1 MKSVIGKFAV
11 RHAVSIVFLV
21 LALCLAGAHAARRMG
36 SSVFP
41 KTEFPRVVIMVDNGV
56 KPADEMMAAVTR
68 PIEEAMK
75 DIPGSE
81 TIRSTTG
88 RGSAQIDLFFS
99 WKVDMLQTE
108 LAVRSRLAQVMSQ
121 LPPTAHAEAWR
132 MNFSTFQIVG
142 VSLTAKGRDISSLWE
157 LARYDVKPKFLR
169 LPGVA
174 RVELV
179 GGQAPEYQ
187 VIVDPMRLA
196 ALRLP
201 LSQVTET
208 LNRNNFISGSGL
220 HQEDNTLFLTV
231 VDGRVH
237 SVEDIENLTVNSDN
251 GQPVRLKDFAR
262 VLRGKEPVFN
272 AVTADGVD
280 AVLINIFSQP
290 DASTVDIV
298 RQLQEQL
305 PAIRAGLPPDV
316 KLAFFYDQSLLVRD
330 SMRSAWEAIIFGLIL
345 SVAILYLFLRSWGTT
360 LVAIVVIPVTVL
372 LTILAMSLSG
382 MNFDLMTLGGIAAA
396 IGLVIDDAIVVVE
409 AIYAKIAAGMG
420 RLQAIPA
427 GIEEIFSALLG
438 STLTPVVV
446 FLPLAFLDG
455 VVGVFFRALALTMT
469 VALLTSLLM
478 ALTLTPALA
487 AWILRLPAK
496 RISHDPRAVEQGG
509 FILRRVIR
517 LYESILRVAL
527 DRRKFTVAFGVLVLA
542 VAVILYPRLKSDFLP
557 EMDEGGFV
565 IDYVTPPGT
574 SLAETDRQMRQAEEI
589 LKATPE
595 IESYSRRTGAALGV
609 HLVELN
615 TGDFLIKLKPDR
627 KRSTAAVVDDLRKKF
642 HEALPRVDWDF
653 PGILSDLIGD
663 LIWSDKPIE
672 VKIFSNDLN
681 FLTRKAE
688 EIEELITPEPRA
700 RAGVAGVVDV
710 FNGLVYTGNS
720 IHLRVRL
727 PEAQRF
733 GLNADDIASAVNTA
747 MLGQTASTV
756 LEGDRVVN
764 IRVALKPFAVA
775 RFADLR
781 NLPLRA
787 ANGVTVQLSQVADI
801 VESPGELEL
810 HREDMRQNIA
820 VTARLDGRD
829 LGSAMKEIRRL
840 ISRDPSLS
848 SDNVEYGGLY
858 QQQEESFHDLLIVLG
873 MAIVL
878 VFTVALL
885 EFRSFTAPLAIVF
898 GAVLS
903 GFGIVLALIITG
915 TTLSII
921 TYLGAIIGMGIVHKN
936 GILMLD
942 YVEQLRE
949 RGVDLREALVQSGR
963 RRLRPVLMTSMAA
976 GLGMLPLAWG
986 IGPGA
991 DMLRPLAIAVIGALC
1006 TSVLLSLVAT
1016 PAAYFAL
1023 QQFKDAWLFQRWKS
1037 GNSNTT
1043 SIIGS

>member
-1 MKSVIGKFAV
+1 MKSAIGRFAV
-11 RHAVSIVFLV
+11 RHAVSIIFLV
-21 LALCLAGAHAARRMG
+21 LALCLAGAYAARRMG

-41 KTEFPRVVIMVDNGV
+41 KTEFPRVVIMADNGV
-56 KPADEMMAAVTR
+56 MPADEMMATVTR

-75 DIPGSE
+75 DIPGSA

-108 LAVRSRLAQVMSQ
+108 LFVRSRLAQVMSQ
-121 LPPTAHAEAWR
+121 LPASAHAEAWR
-132 MNFSTFQIVG
+132 MNFSTFQVVG
-142 VSLTAKGRDISSLWE
+142 VSLTARGRDISSVWE
-157 LARYDVKPKFLR
+157 LARYDLKPRFLR

-208 LNRNNFISGSGL
+208 LHRNNLIAGSGL

-231 VDGRVH
+231 VDGRLR
-237 SVEDIENLTVNSDN
+237 SVEDIENLTVTTGN
-251 GQPVRLKDFAR
+251 GQLVHLKDFAR

-272 AVTADGVD
+272 AVTADGVE
-280 AVLINIFSQP
+280 AVLLNIFSQP
-290 DASTVDIV
+290 DASTVGIV
-298 RQLQEQL
+298 RQLEAQL
-305 PAIRAGLPPDV
+305 PAIRAELPPDV
-316 KLAFFYDQSLLVRD
+316 KLAFFYDQSILIRD
-330 SMRSAWEAIIFGLIL
+330 SMRSAWEAIVFGLIL

-372 LTILAMSLSG
+372 VTLVVMYLAG

-409 AIYAKIAAGMG
+409 AIHAKIACGMA

-427 GIEEIFSALLG
+427 GIAEIFSALLG

-446 FLPLAFLDG
+446 FLPLAFLHG

-469 VALLTSLLM
+469 VALLASLVM

-487 AWILRLPAK
+487 AWFLRLPAK
-496 RISHDPRAVEQGG
+496 RISPDPHVVEQGG

-517 LYESILRVAL
+517 LYESVLRAAL
-527 DRRKFTVAFGVLVLA
+527 DHRRFTVAFGILVLA
-542 VAVILYPRLKSDFLP
+542 AAAILYPRLKSDFLP

-574 SLAETDRQMRQAEEI
+574 SLVETDRQMRQAEEI

-615 TGDFLIKLKPDR
+615 TGDFLIKLRADR
-627 KRSTAAVVDDLRKKF
+627 KRSSAAVIEELREKF
-642 HEALPRVDWDF
+642 HRALPRVDWDF

-672 VKIFSNDLN
+672 VKVFSSDLN

-688 EIEELITPEPRA
+688 EIEELITPDPRT
-700 RAGVAGVVDV
+700 RKGVAGVVDI
-710 FNGLVYTGNS
+710 FNGLVYTGTS

-727 PEAQRF
+727 PDAQRF
-733 GLNADDIASAVNTA
+733 GLNAEDIAAAVNTA
-747 MLGQTASTV
+747 MLGRTASTV

-764 IRVALKPFAVA
+764 IRVTLEPASVQRL
-775 RFADLR
+775 DELR
-781 NLPLRA
+781 TLPLRA
-787 ANGVTVQLSQVADI
+787 ADGTIVQLRQVADI
-801 VESPGELEL
+801 AESPGELEL
-810 HREDMRQNIA
+810 HREDMRQNLA

-829 LGSAMKEIRRL
+829 LGSAMAEIRGL
-840 ISRDPSLS
+840 ISRDASLS
-848 SDNVEYGGLY
+848 GSSIEYGGLY
-858 QQQEESFHDLLIVLG
+858 QQQEESFHDLLVVLG
-873 MAIVL
+873 LAIVL

-903 GFGIVLALIITG
+903 VFGIVLALLVTG
-915 TTLSII
+915 TALSII

-1006 TSVLLSLVAT
+1006 ISVLLSLVAT
-1016 PAAYFAL
+1016 PAAYFVML
-1023 QQFKDAWLFQRWKS
+1023 GFRDGRWFKR
-1037 GNSNTT
+1037 G
-1043 SIIGS
+1043 

>member
-1 MKSVIGKFAV
+1 
-11 RHAVSIVFLV
+11 
-21 LALCLAGAHAARRMG
+21 
-36 SSVFP
+36 
-41 KTEFPRVVIMVDNGV
+41 
-56 KPADEMMAAVTR
+56 
-68 PIEEAMK
+68 
-75 DIPGSE
+75 
-81 TIRSTTG
+81 
-88 RGSAQIDLFFS
+88 
-99 WKVDMLQTE
+99 
-108 LAVRSRLAQVMSQ
+108 
-121 LPPTAHAEAWR
+121 

-142 VSLTAKGRDISSLWE
+142 VSLTARGRDISSLWE
-157 LARYDVKPKFLR
+157 LARYDLKPKFLR

-187 VIVDPMRLA
+187 VVVDPLRLA
-196 ALRLP
+196 ALRLS
-201 LSQVTET
+201 LSQVSET
-208 LNRNNFISGSGL
+208 LKRNNLISGSGL
-220 HQEDNTLFLTV
+220 HQEDNTLYLTV
-231 VDGRVH
+231 VDGRVR
-237 SVEDIENLTVNSDN
+237 SVEDIENLTVVTGG
-251 GQPVRLKDFAR
+251 GQPVHIKDFAR
-262 VLRGKEPVFN
+262 VQRGKEPVFN

-280 AVLINIFSQP
+280 AVLLNIFSQP

-298 RQLQEQL
+298 RQLQDQL
-305 PAIRAGLPPDV
+305 PAIRAELPPDV
-316 KLAFFYDQSLLVRD
+316 KLAFFYDQSILVRD
-330 SMRSAWEAIIFGLIL
+330 SMRSAWEAIFFGLIL

-372 LTILAMSLSG
+372 LTIVVMYLGG
-382 MNFDLMTLGGIAAA
+382 MHFDLMTLGGIAAA

-409 AIYAKIAAGMG
+409 AIYAKIAGGLG
-420 RLQAIPA
+420 RLEAIPA

-469 VALLTSLLM
+469 VALLSSLLM

-487 AWILRLPAK
+487 AWFLRLPAK
-496 RISHDPRAVEQGG
+496 RISHDPQVAEQGG
-509 FILRRVIR
+509 FVLQRVIR

-527 DRRKFTVAFGVLVLA
+527 EHRRFTVACGILVLA
-542 VAVILYPRLKSDFLP
+542 AAAILYPRLKSDFLP
-557 EMDEGGFV
+557 DMDEGGFV

-615 TGDFLIKLKPDR
+615 TGDFLIKLKSGR
-627 KRSTAAVVDDLRKKF
+627 KRSTAAVIEELREKF
-642 HEALPRVDWDF
+642 HTALPRVDWDF

-672 VKIFSNDLN
+672 VKIFSSDLN

-688 EIEELITPEPRA
+688 EIEELITPDPKTRK
-700 RAGVAGVVDV
+700 GVAGVVDV
-710 FNGLVYTGNS
+710 FNGLVYTGTS

-727 PEAQRF
+727 PDAQRF
-733 GLNADDIASAVNTA
+733 GLNADDIAAAVNTA
-747 MLGQTASTV
+747 LLGQTASTV

-764 IRVALKPFAVA
+764 IRVTMEPASVQRL
-775 RFADLR
+775 DELG
-781 NLPLRA
+781 NLPLRGA
-787 ANGVTVQLSQVADI
+787 DGAIVQLRQVADV

-810 HREDMRQNIA
+810 HREDMRQNLA

-829 LGSAMKEIRRL
+829 LGSAMAEIRTL
-840 ISRDPSLS
+840 VSRDSSLS
-848 SDNVEYGGLY
+848 ENSIEYGGLY
-858 QQQEESFHDLLIVLG
+858 QQQEESFHALLIVLG

-903 GFGIVLALIITG
+903 VFGIVLALLITG
-915 TTLSII
+915 TSLSII

-1016 PAAYFAL
+1016 PAAYFVML
-1023 QQFKDAWLFQRWKS
+1023 QFKEARVSKHLPL
-1037 GNSNTT
+1037 
-1043 SIIGS
+1043 